1 MSWLFA
7 AGLISALSG
16 ARRETTIEEVAR
28 AQLELLQSSVP
39 STGPLGRARLGTAD
53 DAQQAGLLE
62 QDEGLLLGTLEGKP
76 VRYAGE
82 GHVAAYAPTG
92 AGKGRDVILPNL
104 GLVADRSFVVIDPKN
119 GDTTWACWDRR
130 KHLNPGRTFAF
141 NPYGRF
147 GIGSVGINPLDRVVE
162 RLAERRGYLGAAMAV
177 AAALVPI
184 PPNVRE
190 AWPQVGAQEMITIA
204 ILHLAHTDPDNCC
217 LPEVYLRLVRGSD
230 AVIGYLEQV
239 AASDTPGGVP
249 ALAAGGAATIQQA
262 GGQWVAIAQ
271 EIRNGLAF
279 VAPDEAATACMRRT
293 TLDIARFKREPCSLF
308 LISPA
313 HELSGFAG
321 KIHQVVLDHLLET
334 LAAADGPVRTTFIL
348 DEFQNIGTSVQLPKS
363 LNMYRS
369 QGIQLVF
376 FIHDPEQLGTKYTP
390 GFAKA
395 IFSASTVH
403 LLWSLEDEE
412 LLRKVEYLS
421 GKTTV
426 CVLTYNTSPGPNG
439 SAGFSIVEQARPLL
453 QVEDTR
459 QLGDNR
465 MLLYIRGQP
474 IYVLDNRAYFDIVE
488 TETLRDPRTVRSD
501 SQLKP

>member
-1 MSWLFA
+1 MALWFWTT
-7 AGLISALSG
+7 LISSLTG
-16 ARRETTIEEVAR
+16 ARREANIEEVAR
-28 AQLELLQSSVP
+28 AQLEQLASSAPIAGV
-39 STGPLGRARLGTAD
+39 LGRARLGEAD
-53 DAQQAGLLE
+53 DARKAGLVGK
-62 QDEGLLLGTLEGKP
+62 DNGLILGTIDGLP

-82 GHVAAYAPTG
+82 GHVAVYAPTG

-104 GLVADRSFVVIDPKN
+104 GLVTDQSFIVIDPKN

-130 KHLNPGRTFAF
+130 KQLNPGRTSAF

-162 RLAERRGYLGAAMAV
+162 RLAKRSGYLGATMAMS
-177 AAALVPI
+177 AALVPI

-190 AWPQVGAQEMITIA
+190 AWPQVGAQELITIA
-204 ILHLAHTDPDNCC
+204 SLHLAHTDKANCC
-217 LPEVYLRLVRGSD
+217 LPEVYLRLVRSSND
-230 AVIGYLEQV
+230 VVSYLKEV
-239 AASDTPGGVP
+239 AQSDTPGGIP
-249 ALAAGGAATIQQA
+249 GLAAGAVATIEES

-271 EIRNGLAF
+271 EVRNGLAF
-279 VAPDEAATACMRRT
+279 VAPDEAATPHMRRT

-308 LISPA
+308 IISPA
-313 HELSGFAG
+313 DELSGVAG
-321 KIHQVVLDHLLET
+321 KTQQIVLDYLLEM
-334 LAAADGPVRTTFIL
+334 LASTDGPVRTTFIL

-395 IFSASTVH
+395 VYSASTVR

-421 GKTTV
+421 GRATV
-426 CVLTYNTSPGPNG
+426 RVLTYNTSPGPSG
-439 SAGFSIVEQARPLL
+439 SAGFSIVEQPRPLL

-459 QLGDNR
+459 LLGDKR
-465 MLLYIRGQP
+465 MLMHIRGQSF
-474 IYVLDNRAYFDIVE
+474 YVIDNLAYFDIEE
-488 TETLRDPRTVRSD
+488 TQSLRDPRTVRSD
-501 SQLKP
+501 SQLEP